1 MTLIDSEIQVI
12 QVASNNLL
20 SYDFVIF
27 LHISY
32 VEICSVKP
40 MTATM
45 TIREQIFITCEF

>member
-20 SYDFVIF
+20 SYDFVK
-27 LHISY
+27 
-32 VEICSVKP
+32 ICSVKP

>member
-20 SYDFVIF
+20 SYDFVMF
-27 LHISY
+27 
-32 VEICSVKP
+32 EICSVKP